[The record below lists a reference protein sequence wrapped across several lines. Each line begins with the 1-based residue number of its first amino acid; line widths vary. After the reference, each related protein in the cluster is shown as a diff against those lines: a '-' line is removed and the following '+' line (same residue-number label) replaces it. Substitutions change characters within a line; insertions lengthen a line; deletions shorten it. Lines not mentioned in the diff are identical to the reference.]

1 MAHGLRAIRALWH
14 DVPRDLR
21 RPILLMSL
29 AVALVGVTY
38 GVTGVSAGFA
48 AWQLLLLALTVLAG
62 SAELLFVGL
71 VGAGASPWLA
81 AAAGILVNL
90 RNSVYGMAVSPLLPR
105 GWRRALGAHLV
116 NDETVAFAT
125 SPAPAAAPVPTAHRG
140 RVATFW
146 VAGIGVALGWPVGA
160 AVGAGLGLVVSDP
173 RVWGLDAVLPALLGA
188 LAVPA
193 IRAGRT
199 LAVAVLAAV
208 IALVTTPLVPAGLA
222 PVLALAA
229 LAVVLVPGRSRPAQS
244 DAPGGLA

>member
-1 MAHGLRAIRALWH
+1 
-14 DVPRDLR
+14 
-21 RPILLMSL
+21 
-29 AVALVGVTY
+29 
-38 GVTGVSAGFA
+38 
-48 AWQLLLLALTVLAG
+48 
-62 SAELLFVGL
+62 
-71 VGAGASPWLA
+71 GASPWLA

-90 RNSVYGMAVSPLLPR
+90 RNGVYGMAVSPLLPR

-125 SPAPAAAPVPTAHRG
+125 SPSPAAAPAATAHRG

-160 AVGAGLGLVVSDP
+160 AMGAGLGLVVSDP

-229 LAVVLVPGRSRPAQS
+229 LAVVLVLVGTVAAVWLLSRLGSSADPTPTAQATS
-244 DAPGGLA
+244 TLALGTTAPTPTDLTATRVPGGVEVTWVNPSPRTGDTYAWSL